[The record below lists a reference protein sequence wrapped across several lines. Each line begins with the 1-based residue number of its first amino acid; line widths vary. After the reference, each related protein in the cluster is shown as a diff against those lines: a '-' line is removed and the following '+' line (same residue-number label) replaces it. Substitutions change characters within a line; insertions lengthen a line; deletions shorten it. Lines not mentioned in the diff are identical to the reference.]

1 MVPGANDSA
10 GRLSERVRQPGL
22 GGQAAG
28 LEGADAVLVAQRQAD
43 VVQPAQ
49 QAVFAEGLHVKGDFA
64 AVGLDDALA
73 LQIDGEA
80 VAGRGGHFGKKLADH
95 FFGLHD
101 GQQAVFEAVVE
112 EDVGIA
118 GGNQRAKA
126 VLRNGPGRVLAAG
139 AAAEVAPRLVLD
151 PK

>member
-28 LEGADAVLVAQRQAD
+28 LEGADVVLITQRQAD

-49 QAVFAEGLHVKGDFA
+49 QVVFAEGLHVKGDFA
-64 AVGLDDALA
+64 AVGLNDALA

-80 VAGRGGHFGKKLADH
+80 VAKRS
-95 FFGLHD
+95 
-101 GQQAVFEAVVE
+101 GQC
-112 EDVGIA
+112 
-118 GGNQRAKA
+118 
-126 VLRNGPGRVLAAG
+126 
-139 AAAEVAPRLVLD
+139 
-151 PK
+151 